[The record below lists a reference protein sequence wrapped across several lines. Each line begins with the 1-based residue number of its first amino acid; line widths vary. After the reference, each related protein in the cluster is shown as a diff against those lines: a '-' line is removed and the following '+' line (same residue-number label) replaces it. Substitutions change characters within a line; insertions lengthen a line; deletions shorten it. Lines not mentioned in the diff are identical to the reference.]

1 MKFSSTDKISETV
14 SLIRN
19 KKIYFIGRNKYSYNK
34 LLNKIECWPVFKQDP
49 NNPFIDMHVVRFNFN
64 LLYTTLSYDKRC
76 DKFAFK
82 VSEVNMGFKYKLFVS

>member
-1 MKFSSTDKISETV
+1 MKFSSTDKISATV

-64 LLYTTLSYDKRC
+64 LLYKRC
-76 DKFAFK
+76 NKFAFE